1 MLEAGIPPCFWKYA
15 IRCVSH
21 LLNIEPNDEEVS
33 AWCKLHGE
41 EFKGKMIPFGAL
53 VFFKPSGARA
63 VEQKHKFDPKGIPG
77 VFAGYELGPG
87 LHWSRKY
94 RVWALTD
101 WSKQS
106 LAYNAGKPIPKLKT
120 PHYTERVELREPL
133 EFPCKENY
141 EKINVTI
148 EGLKEKDRLEGS
160 PDYLPLPPP
169 GTGDD
174 NDDDDDQDDDNAG
187 DDDKGDGGGDGPDGG
202 SKSGVDPSIM
212 AEVEE
217 LEFMGAEDA
226 ARRAD
231 LPPPPG
237 LEQPAPDSSSKP
249 DRVIVPESLI
259 EHYLEGTKGDN
270 IVYLN
275 DDGERV
281 KIDKIGRL
289 YRVDERGYKIVRD
302 SPRPAKYTPTE
313 WQKVPHETR
322 KEIIRVQEMEAD
334 VARERSKMERK
345 IKDAEKTSKTKEKK
359 KKEREAKKKSSS
371 SRSKK
376 KEKGPDHDIG
386 VSVEHEYSRP
396 GKIFVIGKRSTSDDE
411 CDGKCKMSSTIAPF
425 GCRSNALVSTS
436 DMSDTDVPDDDDF
449 LVEWDEWS
457 EVEKGFGPK
466 ATWSNE
472 KSYDF
477 TNGKVVASAP

>member
-1 MLEAGIPPCFWKYA
+1 MNALDDDCSTSDGENILVIDGESGDEMMERPIQQGTKKVNKTKRRRKKKKVHEVAVGWEEDYEGHVEELDDVEDDDDDVYPPSFAGDAPDIEHGVEVEEEMAGEDDDEDVIDVDEEDGEPRLSKRGTLKSEARSK
-15 IRCVSH
+15 SH
-21 LLNIEPNDEEVS
+21 LLTHRYKNPYCESCVRAKMKHRKTFRGAFQRKLTKFGDLVTFDFVDDRQVLAQDYGVEKNIFVIRDRYTGMIQAYPS
-33 AWCKLHGE
+33 ARKNNE
-41 EFKGKMIPFGAL
+41 AVISAVKMFM
-53 VFFKPSGARA
+53 
-63 VEQKHKFDPKGIPG
+63 
-77 VFAGYELGPG
+77 
-87 LHWSRKY
+87 
-94 RVWALTD
+94 
-101 WSKQS
+101 
-106 LAYNAGKPIPKLKT
+106 
-120 PHYTERVELREPL
+120 
-133 EFPCKENY
+133 
-141 EKINVTI
+141 
-148 EGLKEKDRLEGS
+148 GLKEKDRLEGS

-174 NDDDDDQDDDNAG
+174 DDDEDDQGDDNAG

-237 LEQPAPDSSSKP
+237 LEQPPPDSSSKP
-249 DRVIVPESLI
+249 DRVIIPESMI

-334 VARERSKMERK
+334 AARERSKMERK
-345 IKDAEKTSKTKEKK
+345 IKDAEKTS
-359 KKEREAKKKSSS
+359 
-371 SRSKK
+371 
-376 KEKGPDHDIG
+376 
-386 VSVEHEYSRP
+386 
-396 GKIFVIGKRSTSDDE
+396 
-411 CDGKCKMSSTIAPF
+411 
-425 GCRSNALVSTS
+425 
-436 DMSDTDVPDDDDF
+436 
-449 LVEWDEWS
+449 
-457 EVEKGFGPK
+457 
-466 ATWSNE
+466 
-472 KSYDF
+472 
-477 TNGKVVASAP
+477 

>member
-21 LLNIEPNDEEVS
+21 LLNIEPNDEKVS

-77 VFAGYELGPG
+77 IFAGYELGPG

-120 PHYTERVELREPL
+120 PHYTERVELRKPL

-174 NDDDDDQDDDNAG
+174 NNDDDDQGDDNAG
-187 DDDKGDGGGDGPDGG
+187 DEDKGDDGGDGPDGG
-202 SKSGVDPSIM
+202 SKSGHQSWLKLKNLSSLALRMQRDVLIYHHH
-212 AEVEE
+212 
-217 LEFMGAEDA
+217 
-226 ARRAD
+226 RA
-231 LPPPPG
+231 LNNQ
-237 LEQPAPDSSSKP
+237 LLVHHQ
-249 DRVIVPESLI
+249 SL
-259 EHYLEGTKGDN
+259 
-270 IVYLN
+270 
-275 DDGERV
+275 
-281 KIDKIGRL
+281 
-289 YRVDERGYKIVRD
+289 
-302 SPRPAKYTPTE
+302 TE
-313 WQKVPHETR
+313 
-322 KEIIRVQEMEAD
+322 
-334 VARERSKMERK
+334 
-345 IKDAEKTSKTKEKK
+345 
-359 KKEREAKKKSSS
+359 
-371 SRSKK
+371 
-376 KEKGPDHDIG
+376 
-386 VSVEHEYSRP
+386 
-396 GKIFVIGKRSTSDDE
+396 
-411 CDGKCKMSSTIAPF
+411 
-425 GCRSNALVSTS
+425 
-436 DMSDTDVPDDDDF
+436 
-449 LVEWDEWS
+449 
-457 EVEKGFGPK
+457 
-466 ATWSNE
+466 
-472 KSYDF
+472 
-477 TNGKVVASAP
+477 